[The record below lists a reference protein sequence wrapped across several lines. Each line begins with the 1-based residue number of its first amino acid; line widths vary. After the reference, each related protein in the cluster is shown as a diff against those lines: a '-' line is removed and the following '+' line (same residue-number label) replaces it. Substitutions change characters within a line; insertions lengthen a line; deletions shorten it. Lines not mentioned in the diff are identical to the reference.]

1 MKRTIE
7 FSFQDDEYFLRED
20 GTRIFTIKASDLK
33 FNSVDFYSGVYK
45 NKNADIIL
53 LNKMDFDP
61 YKKGEYIFAW
71 LSDIVSSISREFAEE
86 EVTEAELP
94 QTRMVPLF
102 ELAAC
107 AGDGF
112 PIDDNIPHSDISD
125 STGIAD
131 FAVTISG
138 NSMEPTIM
146 DNTVVFV
153 KKEEAPEH
161 NVVGLF
167 VIDGDVMCKRY
178 MKQGRGFRLVPDNSE
193 HKVIPGSSI
202 SSFFYLGRV
211 LLE

>member
-20 GTRIFTIKASDLK
+20 GTRIFSIKASDLK

-45 NKNADIIL
+45 NKSADIVL
-53 LNKMDFDP
+53 LNKMGSDP

-71 LSDIVSSISREFAEE
+71 LSDIVSSISREFADDEVSEE
-86 EVTEAELP
+86 ELP
-94 QTRMVPLF
+94 KARVIPLY
-102 ELAAC
+102 EIAAC

-112 PIDDNIPHSDISD
+112 PIDDSIPHSDITD
-125 STGIAD
+125 LTGIAD
-131 FAVTISG
+131 YAVTISG

-146 DNTVVFV
+146 DKTVVFV
-153 KKEEAPEH
+153 KKETSPEH
-161 NVVGLF
+161 NTIGLF
-167 VIDGDVMCKRY
+167 VVNGDVMCKRY
-178 MKQGRGFRLVPDNSE
+178 MRQGRGFRLVPDNSE

>member
-7 FSFQDDEYFLRED
+7 FSLQEDEYFLRED
-20 GTRIFTIKASDLK
+20 GTRIFTIRASDLK

-45 NKNADIIL
+45 NKSADIVL
-53 LNKMDFDP
+53 LNRMDSDP
-61 YKKGEYIFAW
+61 HKKGEYIFAW
-71 LSDIVSSISREFAEE
+71 LSDIISSISREFTEE
-86 EVTEAELP
+86 DASEAELP
-94 QTRMVPLF
+94 QMRVVPLY

-112 PIDDNIPHSDISD
+112 PIDDSIPHSDISD

-131 FAVTISG
+131 YAVTISG

-153 KKEEAPEH
+153 KKETAPEH
-161 NVVGLF
+161 NTVGLF
-167 VIDGDVMCKRY
+167 VVNGDVMCKRY
-178 MKQGRGFRLVPDNSE
+178 MKQGRGFRLAPDNNE
-193 HKVIPGSSI
+193 HKAIPGKSI

-211 LLE
+211 LCE

>member
-7 FSFQDDEYFLRED
+7 FSFQEDEYLLREG

-33 FNSVDFYSGVYK
+33 FNSVDFYYGVYK
-45 NKNADIIL
+45 NKSADIVL
-53 LNKMDFDP
+53 LNRIASDP
-61 YKKGEYIFAW
+61 YKKGEYIFSW
-71 LSDIVSSISREFAEE
+71 LSDIVSSISREFAQEEVAEE
-86 EVTEAELP
+86 ESL
-94 QTRMVPLF
+94 QIRMVPLY

-112 PIDDNIPHSDISD
+112 PIDEDIPHSNIPD

-131 FAVTISG
+131 YAVTISG

-167 VIDGDVMCKRY
+167 VVNGDVMCKRY
-178 MKQGRGFRLVPDNSE
+178 MKQGRGYKLMPDNNE
-193 HKVIPGSSI
+193 HNAIPGKSI
-202 SSFFYLGRV
+202 SSFYYLGRV

>member
-7 FSFQDDEYFLRED
+7 FSFQEDEYFLRED

-45 NKNADIIL
+45 NKSADIIL
-53 LNKMDFDP
+53 LNRIASDP
-61 YKKGEYIFAW
+61 YKKGEYIFSW
-71 LSDIVSSISREFAEE
+71 LSDIVSSISREFAQEEVVEE
-86 EVTEAELP
+86 ESL
-94 QTRMVPLF
+94 QIRKVPLY

-112 PIDDNIPHSDISD
+112 PIDGDIPHSEIPD

-131 FAVTISG
+131 YAVTISG

-161 NVVGLF
+161 NTVGLF
-167 VIDGDVMCKRY
+167 VVNGDVMCKRY
-178 MKQGRGFRLVPDNSE
+178 MKQGRGFRLVPDNNE
-193 HKVIPGSSI
+193 HNAIPGKSI
-202 SSFFYLGRV
+202 SSFYYLGRV